1 MFEVHPLAIELGR
14 LFKEKGYELAL
25 VGGSVRDL
33 FLKRPCSDLDF
44 TTNASPDEIFA
55 LCKNWFDDIWDIGKD
70 FGTIGGRKL
79 YANSDIQ
86 LEITT
91 YRTDEYDPSS
101 RKPLVKFG
109 KNLEGDLSRRDF
121 TINAMALRLPEL
133 ELVDP
138 FSGLTDLNKSLLRTP
153 IEPEKSFDD
162 DPLRMLRA
170 VRFHSTLKFTIEV
183 ETAAA
188 IMLMKDRLSIISAE
202 RIRDEFNKIIT
213 GPNPTLGIN
222 ALVDSGLNEYII
234 PELEDLKMQ
243 TDASHHH
250 KDVFEHSLKV
260 LENSI
265 KYENRFKKAD
275 ENTSPDLILR
285 LAALLHDIGKP
296 KTRRFSNTG
305 AVTFYGH
312 DVVGASIAKKRLK
325 KLHYDKKVVQTVGK
339 LIELH
344 MRFYGYLD
352 SGWTDSAVRRFTN
365 DAGDALNHLLI
376 VTRSDVTTKNKR
388 KSNILSAACD
398 DLERRIHSL
407 KEQEELDKIRPGL
420 NGFEI
425 MQILGLNSTP
435 QDGPKTGKAYK
446 FLLNYRL
453 EHGVV
458 EKDELA
464 IILKEWA
471 KENL

>member
-1 MFEVHPLAIELGR
+1 MFEVHPLVVELSR
-14 LFKEKGYELAL
+14 LFEANGYELAL
-25 VGGSVRDL
+25 AGGSVRDL
-33 FLKRPCSDLDF
+33 FLKRASPDLDF
-44 TTNASPDEIFA
+44 TTSAGPDEIFE
-55 LCKNWFDDIWDIGKD
+55 LCKDWFDNIWDIGKD
-70 FGTIGGRKL
+70 FGTIGGRKM
-79 YANSDIQ
+79 YGSSYVQ

-91 YRTDEYDPSS
+91 YRTDEYDSSS

-109 KNLEGDLSRRDF
+109 KVLEGDLSRRDF
-121 TINAMALRLPEL
+121 TINAMALRLPGL

-138 FSGLTDLNKSLLRTP
+138 FSGLTDLNKGMLRTP
-153 IEPEKSFDD
+153 IEPAKSFDD

-170 VRFHSTLKFTIEV
+170 VRFHSTLNFTIEI

-188 IMLMKDRLSIISAE
+188 ITLMKERLSIISAE
-202 RIRDEFNKIIT
+202 RIRDELTKIIT
-213 GPNPTLGIN
+213 GPNPALGIN
-222 ALVDSGLNEYII
+222 ALVDSGLNDYVL

-243 TDASHHH
+243 VDASHHH
-250 KDVFEHSLKV
+250 KDVYEHSLKV

-265 KYENRFKKAD
+265 EYENKFKEVD
-275 ENTSPDLILR
+275 DDTSPDLILR

-296 KTRRFSNTG
+296 KTRRFTNRGT
-305 AVTFYGH
+305 VTFYGH
-312 DVVGASIAKKRLK
+312 DVVGSAIAKKRLR
-325 KLHYDKKVVQTVGK
+325 KLHYDKKVVETVGK

-352 SGWTDSAVRRFTN
+352 SGWTDSAVRRFAN
-365 DAGDALNHLLI
+365 DAGDALNRLLI
-376 VTRSDVTTKNKR
+376 ITRSDVTTKNKR
-388 KSNILSAACD
+388 KSNILSTACD
-398 DLERRIHSL
+398 DLECRIRKL
-407 KEQEELDKIRPGL
+407 QKQEELEAIRPGL

-425 MQILGLNSTP
+425 METLGLSSGP

-458 EKDELA
+458 EKDKL
-464 IILKEWA
+464 ISILREWA